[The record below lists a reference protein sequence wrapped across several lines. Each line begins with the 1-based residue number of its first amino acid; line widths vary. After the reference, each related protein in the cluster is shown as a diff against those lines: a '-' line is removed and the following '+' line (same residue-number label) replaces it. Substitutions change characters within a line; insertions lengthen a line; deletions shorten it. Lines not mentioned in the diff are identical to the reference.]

1 MFQIP
6 KSTDNTL
13 GVCESHR
20 LGVELIFFEQ
30 DTGVPK
36 LIGKTFVKLLD
47 IVSVSDTDRSD
58 GDGTHRPF
66 MLTMPC
72 LNGIIIK

>member
-20 LGVELIFFEQ
+20 LVVELIFFEQ

-58 GDGTHRPF
+58 GDEPTAPSCS
-66 MLTMPC
+66 PC
-72 LNGIIIK
+72 HV